1 MSDFPV
7 TRGMLGDASRG
18 LDGSSAPD
26 AAPGSILLRLVDR
39 IDKLAERVA
48 GLSVVGEAPRRRTAQ
63 LREHIARHIRPRAM
77 SLEAPLLVLILG
89 PTGAGKSSLFNSLIG
104 RTASATGVLRP
115 TTRQLVARARAADRD
130 VLVRPGGPLA
140 GIDDKLLRL
149 ILDAGAPEG
158 IVLVDAPDVDSVEH
172 ANRELTDRLVEA
184 ADLAVFVTTATRY
197 ADRVPWE
204 VLGRVRDR
212 GLPLVVIVNRM
223 PSGEEDRHVVLDDL
237 TRLLAGAGLVDADR
251 GIEIDLV
258 GVPEGALDHAI
269 NGLARDAVQPLL
281 DRIVELASD
290 REARLDLASRA
301 LAGSLA
307 GLEPHLRSIADDLDH
322 AAIDADR
329 LRRIAT
335 DAYERELGALRDELA
350 GGAFLRAEALR
361 QWHAFVG
368 ADEITR
374 LFSSGIGRIRATIST
389 LVRGAPAAPVAEVRE
404 QTVADLRA
412 LARVRLGE
420 AARRAAVAWSEEPQ
434 ARQALER
441 DPSVWSPSPDVD
453 ARLEERLQ
461 GWVTSI
467 AEDVRTTGGP
477 KRLLA
482 RGASVG
488 VNATGIAVMLATFSH
503 TGGLTGAEVGVAA
516 ATGFLNQKLLGAL
529 FGEATLVEMITRAR
543 IGLIEA
549 LGETFREELA
559 RFDALIPP
567 PAGLRSHATEL
578 RTAADDL
585 RSLPPTI
592 SVSARPVVM
601 PDIPRLDDLAHAV
614 RPDAAPRRRRP
625 VTEPGRP

>member
-7 TRGMLGDASRG
+7 TRGMLGDGSRG
-18 LDGSSAPD
+18 LDGASAPD
-26 AAPGSILLRLVDR
+26 SAPGSILLRLVDR
-39 IDKLAERVA
+39 IDALAERVSA
-48 GLSVVGEAPRRRTAQ
+48 LSVVGEGPRRRTAQ
-63 LREHIARHIRPRAM
+63 LREHIARHVRPRAM
-77 SLEAPLLVLILG
+77 SLEAPLLILLLG
-89 PTGAGKSSLFNSLIG
+89 PTGAGKSSLFNALIG
-104 RTASATGVLRP
+104 RNASQTGVLRP
-115 TTRQLVARARAADRD
+115 TTRQLVALARPSDRD
-130 VLVRPGGPLA
+130 VLVRRGGPLS
-140 GIDDKLLRL
+140 GIGDNLLRL
-149 ILDAGAPEG
+149 VLEDDAPEG
-158 IVLVDAPDVDSVEH
+158 LVIVDAPDVDSIEH

-223 PSGEEDRHVVLDDL
+223 PADAADRAVVLDDL

-251 GIEIDLV
+251 GMEIDLV
-258 GVPEGALDHAI
+258 PVPEGSLDPSI
-269 NGLARDAVQPLL
+269 DGLDRSAVQPLL
-281 DRIVELASD
+281 DRIAELASD
-290 REARLDLASRA
+290 RDARLELASRA
-301 LAGSLA
+301 LTGSLG

-335 DAYERELGALRDELA
+335 DAYERELGSLRDELA

-374 LFSSGIGRIRATIST
+374 LFSSGIGRFRATIST
-389 LVRGAPAAPVAEVRE
+389 LVRGAPPAPVAEVRE

-420 AARRAAVAWSEEPQ
+420 AARRAAVAWSEEPV

-441 DPSVWSPSPDVD
+441 DPSVWSPSPDLD
-453 ARLEERLQ
+453 ARLEQRLDA
-461 GWVTSI
+461 WVTSI
-467 AEDVRTTGGP
+467 ADDVQTTGGP

-482 RGASVG
+482 RGASIG

-529 FGEATLVEMITRAR
+529 FGEAALVEMITRAR
-543 IGLIEA
+543 VGLIA
-549 LGETFREELA
+549 TLGETFREELA

-567 PAGLRSHATEL
+567 PAGLRSLATEL
-578 RTAADDL
+578 RTAADEV
-585 RSLPPTI
+585 RTLPPTI
-592 SVSARPVVM
+592 SVSDRAITL
-601 PDIPRLDDLAHAV
+601 PDIPRLDELPRAST
-614 RPDAAPRRRRP
+614 RRRSER
-625 VTEPGRP
+625 R